1 MIRSTTTYLWLILLF
16 SFWIQQ
22 GQPVTHVIYEFHIRE
37 AGSEREEKGELE
49 SNSSD
54 SRAEPELKITG
65 KRYGSSVILGKN
77 PEKDNNYIF
86 VENATYFADDSG
98 YHVKYNYT
106 IERVPDLDSRLN
118 GQTLKSTIG

>member
-1 MIRSTTTYLWLILLF
+1 MIINSIF
-16 SFWIQQ
+16 PNS
-22 GQPVTHVIYEFHIRE
+22 IRE
-37 AGSEREEKGELE
+37 AGSEREEKGELKP
-49 SNSSD
+49 NSTD